1 MAYAK
6 LTIVLGKCIPFKPI
20 LLAIKTPSYNLAHFF
35 SLTQTLTKNVFKV
48 KNTTLKTTQRKDVS
62 KIYNILW
69 ASQSRRSVPHTFGG
83 NYLKLSVVAKV
94 INTNTC
100 C

>member
-62 KIYNILW
+62 KIYKETNT
-69 ASQSRRSVPHTFGG
+69 HTFGG